1 MAPERCVPEITG
13 MRFADVITT
22 ALEQIRVNK
31 LRSFFTLLG
40 IIVSVAF
47 LVAVVAII
55 SGMNF
60 YVKEN
65 LASALI
71 GANTFQ
77 VRRTPIRI
85 GLFDDEEWRK
95 LQRRPRVSESD
106 AEAVIAAVPE
116 AVAVSLQSGWP
127 TPVADIVWRNKTMGD
142 VVIMGVTAPY
152 QVVQDYVFASGRPIT
167 DLDVRDRRPVAVI
180 GADVAEKLFENVD
193 PVGQDIRI
201 IGQRFTVIGTIAK
214 KGRVLGQSF
223 DGFVLLPLPN
233 FEMIYGR
240 RKTNTVSVKM
250 PSAELVAGGMQRAD
264 EAMRVAHHLRP
275 SQEPDYSVE
284 TADALV
290 EFWKNLTRI
299 LFSVIPAIVAIG
311 VVVGGI
317 VIMNIMLMSVT
328 ERTQEIGVRKALGAK
343 PGDIRRQ
350 FLVESIV
357 LATIGG
363 LCGVAAGW
371 GLAGLVSLASPLPA
385 RVSMW
390 SVMLALALG
399 AGVGVLFGVYPASR
413 AAQLDPIAA
422 LRAE

>member
-1 MAPERCVPEITG
+1 

-55 SGMNF
+55 SGMNA

-85 GLFDDEEWRK
+85 GLIDDEEVRK
-95 LQRRPRVSESD
+95 LQKRPRITESD
-106 AEAVIAAVPE
+106 ADAVIAAVPE
-116 AVAVSLQSGWP
+116 ALAVSLQSGNP
-127 TPVADIVWRNKTMGD
+127 TPISDIVWRNKTQAD
-142 VVIMGVTAPY
+142 VSILGVTAPY

-167 DLDVRDRRPVAVI
+167 DMDVRDHRNVAVI
-180 GADVAEKLFENVD
+180 GADVTEKLFENVD

-201 IGQRFTVIGTIAK
+201 NGQRFTVIGTIAK

-233 FEMIYGR
+233 FEMVYGR

-250 PSAELVAGGMQRAD
+250 PTADLIAAGMGQAD
-264 EAMRVAHHLRP
+264 EAMRIAHHLRP
-275 SQEPDYSVE
+275 GEEPNYSVE

-290 EFWKNLTRI
+290 EFWKSLTRI

-328 ERTQEIGVRKALGAK
+328 ERTREIGVRKALGAK

-350 FLVESIV
+350 FLVEAVV

-371 GLAGLVSLASPLPA
+371 GLAGLVSVASPLPA
-385 RVSMW
+385 RVSLW
-390 SVMLALALG
+390 SIMLALALG

-413 AAQLDPIAA
+413 AAQLDPIDA

>member
-1 MAPERCVPEITG
+1 

-55 SGMNF
+55 SGMNA

-77 VRRTPIRI
+77 VRRSPIRI
-85 GLFDDEEWRK
+85 GLFDDDEWRR
-95 LQRRPRVSESD
+95 LQKRPRITESD
-106 AEAVIAAVPE
+106 ANAVIAAVPE
-116 AVAVSLQSGWP
+116 ARAVSLQSGWP
-127 TPVADIVWRNKTMGD
+127 TPIADIVWRSKTLGD
-142 VVIMGVTAPY
+142 VVILGVTAPY
-152 QVVQDYVFASGRPIT
+152 QIVQDYVFASGRPIS
-167 DLDVRDRRPVAVI
+167 DVDVNQRRNVAVI

-201 IGQRFTVIGTIAK
+201 VGQRYSVIGTIAK

-250 PSAELVAGGMQRAD
+250 PSADLVASGMQRAD
-264 EAMRVAHHLRP
+264 EAMRIAHRLRP
-275 SQEPDYSVE
+275 GDEPNYSVE

-328 ERTQEIGVRKALGAK
+328 ERTREIGVRKALGAK

-350 FLVESIV
+350 FLVEAIV

-385 RVSMW
+385 RVSAW

-413 AAQLDPIAA
+413 AAQLDPITA

>member
-1 MAPERCVPEITG
+1 
-13 MRFADVITT
+13 MRFIDVITM

-55 SGMNF
+55 TGMNA

-85 GLFDDEEWRK
+85 GLFDDEEWRR
-95 LQRRPRVSESD
+95 LQKRPRLTESD
-106 AEAVIAAVPE
+106 ADAVIAAVPE
-116 AVAVSLQSGWP
+116 AVAISMQSGWP
-127 TPVADIVWRNKTMGD
+127 SPIADVVWRNKTQAD
-142 VVIMGVTAPY
+142 VAILGVTAPY
-152 QVVQDYVFASGRPIT
+152 QVVQDYVFASGRPIS
-167 DLDVRDRRPVAVI
+167 DIDVRNHSSVAVI
-180 GADVAEKLFENVD
+180 GADIAEKLFESVD

-201 IGQRFTVIGTIAK
+201 VGQRYTVVGTIAK

-223 DGFVLLPLPN
+223 DGFVLLPLPT
-233 FEMIYGR
+233 FEMAFGR

-250 PSAELVAGGMQRAD
+250 PSADLVAGGMQRAE
-264 EAMRVAHHLRP
+264 EAMRIAHHLRP
-275 SQEPDYSVE
+275 ADEPDYSVE

-328 ERTQEIGVRKALGAK
+328 ERTREIGVRKALGAK
-343 PGDIRRQ
+343 PRDIRKQ
-350 FLVESIV
+350 FLVEAVV
-357 LATIGG
+357 LASIGG

-371 GLAGLVSLASPLPA
+371 GLAALISLASPLPA
-385 RVSMW
+385 RVSAW

-413 AAQLDPIAA
+413 AAQLDPITA

>member
-1 MAPERCVPEITG
+1 
-13 MRFADVITT
+13 MRFIDVILV
-22 ALEQIRVNK
+22 AFEQIRVNK

-55 SGMNF
+55 SGMNA

-85 GLFDDEEWRK
+85 GLFDDEEWRR
-95 LQRRPRVSESD
+95 LQKRPRVSEAD
-106 AEAVIAAVPE
+106 ADAVIAAVPE

-127 TPVADIVWRNKTMGD
+127 TPIADIVWRSKTLGD

-152 QVVQDYVFASGRPIT
+152 QIVQDYVFASGRPIS
-167 DLDVRDRRPVAVI
+167 DLDVRDHRPVAVV
-180 GADVAEKLFENVD
+180 GADVAEKLFETVD

-201 IGQRFTVIGTIAK
+201 VGQRFTIIGTIAK

-250 PSAELVAGGMQRAD
+250 PTAELVASGMQRAD
-264 EAMRVAHHLRP
+264 EAMRVAHRLRP
-275 SQEPDYSVE
+275 SEEPDYSVE

-343 PGDIRRQ
+343 PSDIRRQ
-350 FLVESIV
+350 FLVEAIV
-357 LATIGG
+357 LASVGG

-371 GLAGLVSLASPLPA
+371 GLAGLVSVASPLPA
-385 RVSMW
+385 RVSVW
-390 SVMLALALG
+390 SVLLALALG

>member
-1 MAPERCVPEITG
+1 
-13 MRFADVITT
+13 MRFTDVITT

-55 SGMNF
+55 SGMNS
-60 YVKEN
+60 YVKNN

-77 VRRTPIRI
+77 VRRSPIRI
-85 GLFDDEEWRK
+85 GLFDDEEWRQ
-95 LQRRPRVSESD
+95 LQKRPRITEAD
-106 AEAVIAAVPE
+106 ASAVIAAVPE
-116 AVAVSLQSGWP
+116 ALAVSLQSGWP
-127 TPVADIVWRNKTMGD
+127 TPIADLVWRGRTIAD
-142 VVIMGVTAPY
+142 VVILGVTAPY
-152 QVVQDYVFASGRPIT
+152 QIVQDYVFANGRPIS
-167 DLDVRDRRPVAVI
+167 DVDVREHRPVAVI
-180 GADVAEKLFENVD
+180 GADVAEKLFEHVD

-201 IGQRFTVIGTIAK
+201 VGQRFTIIGTIAK

-223 DGFVLLPLPN
+223 DGFVLMPLPN

-250 PSAELVAGGMQRAD
+250 PSAELVASGMQRAD
-264 EAMRVAHHLRP
+264 EAMRIAHHLRP
-275 SQEPDYSVE
+275 SDEPNYSVE

-290 EFWKNLTRI
+290 DFWKNLTRI
-299 LFSVIPAIVAIG
+299 LFAVIPAIVAIG

-328 ERTQEIGVRKALGAK
+328 ERTREIGVRKAMGAK
-343 PGDIRRQ
+343 ARDIRKQ

-357 LATIGG
+357 LASIGG

-371 GLAGLVSLASPLPA
+371 GLAGLVSVASPLPA
-385 RVSMW
+385 RVSLW
-390 SVMLALALG
+390 SISLALSLG

-413 AAQLDPIAA
+413 AAQLDPITA

>member
-1 MAPERCVPEITG
+1 

-55 SGMNF
+55 SGMNN

-77 VRRTPIRI
+77 VRRTPIRV
-85 GLFDDEEWRK
+85 GLIDDEEFRRM
-95 LQRRPRVSESD
+95 QRRPRVSEAD
-106 AEAVIAAVPE
+106 ANAVIAAVPE

-127 TPVADIVWRNKTMGD
+127 TPIADVVWHDKTIGD

-152 QVVQDYVFASGRPIT
+152 QIVQDYVFASGRPIT
-167 DLDVRDRRPVAVI
+167 DLDVRDHRAVAVI

-201 IGQRFTVIGTIAK
+201 IGQRFTVVGTIAK

-250 PSAELVAGGMQRAD
+250 PTADLVASGMERAD
-264 EAMRVAHHLRP
+264 EAMRISHHLRP
-275 SQEPDYSVE
+275 SDEPNYSVE

-290 EFWKNLTRI
+290 DFWKNLTRI

-350 FLVESIV
+350 FLVEAIV
-357 LATIGG
+357 LATLGG

-385 RVSMW
+385 RVTLW

-399 AGVGVLFGVYPASR
+399 AGVGVLFGVYPAAR
-413 AAQLDPIAA
+413 AAQLDPITA

>member
-1 MAPERCVPEITG
+1 
-13 MRFADVITT
+13 MRHVDVVTT

-55 SGMNF
+55 SGMNA

-65 LASALI
+65 LAGALI
-71 GANTFQ
+71 GQNTFQ
-77 VRRTPIRI
+77 VRRSPIQI
-85 GLFDDEEWRK
+85 GLFDDEEWRRI
-95 LQRRPRVSESD
+95 QRRPRVTESD
-106 AEAVIAAVPE
+106 ARAVMAAVPE

-127 TPVADIVWRNKTMGD
+127 TPTADVIWRNKTLGD
-142 VVIMGVTAPY
+142 VTIMGITAPY
-152 QVVQDYVFASGRPIT
+152 QVVQDYVFERGRPIT
-167 DLDVRDRRPVAVI
+167 DVDVNERRPVVVI
-180 GADVAEKLFENVD
+180 GADVAEKLFEQVD
-193 PVGQDIRI
+193 PVGQDVRI
-201 IGQRFTVIGTIAK
+201 MGHRFNVIGTIAK

-223 DGFVLLPLPN
+223 DGFVLMPLTN
-233 FEMIYGR
+233 FETLYGR

-250 PSAELVAGGMQRAD
+250 ATAEEVAGGMTKAD
-264 EAMRVAHHLRP
+264 EAMRIAHRLRP

-290 EFWKNLTRI
+290 QFWKNLTRI

-328 ERTQEIGVRKALGAK
+328 ERTREIGVRKALGAK
-343 PGDIRRQ
+343 PSDIRQQ

-363 LCGVAAGW
+363 LLGVATGW

-385 RVSMW
+385 RVSVW
-390 SVMLALALG
+390 SIGLALALG
-399 AGVGVLFGVYPASR
+399 AGVGIIFGVYPASR
-413 AAQLDPIAA
+413 AARLDPIAA

>member
-1 MAPERCVPEITG
+1 
-13 MRFADVITT
+13 MRYVDVLTT
-22 ALEQIRVNK
+22 AFEQIRVNK

-55 SGMNF
+55 SGMNA

-65 LASALI
+65 LAGALI
-71 GANTFQ
+71 GQNTFQ
-77 VRRTPIRI
+77 VRRSPIQI
-85 GLFDDEEWRK
+85 GLFDDEEWRRI
-95 LQRRPRVSESD
+95 QRRPRVTESD
-106 AEAVIAAVPE
+106 AEAVMAAVPE

-127 TPVADIVWRNKTMGD
+127 TPIADVIWRSKTLGD
-142 VVIMGVTAPY
+142 VIIMGVTAPY
-152 QVVQDYVFASGRPIT
+152 QVVQDYVFASGRPIS
-167 DLDVRDRRPVAVI
+167 DVDVRERRPVAVI
-180 GADVAEKLFENVD
+180 GADVAEKLFEQID

-201 IGQRFTVIGTIAK
+201 MGQHFNVIGTIAK

-223 DGFVLLPLPN
+223 DGFVLLPLTN
-233 FEMIYGR
+233 FEMVYGR
-240 RKTNTVSVKM
+240 RKTNTISVKM
-250 PSAELVAGGMQRAD
+250 PTADEVAGGMQAAH
-264 EAMRVAHHLRP
+264 EAMRIAHHLRP
-275 SQEPDYSVE
+275 GDEPDYSIE

-290 EFWKNLTRI
+290 QFWKNLTRI

-328 ERTQEIGVRKALGAK
+328 ERTREIGVRKALGAK
-343 PGDIRRQ
+343 PSDIRKQ

-363 LCGVAAGW
+363 LFGVATGW
-371 GLAGLVSLASPLPA
+371 ALAGLVSLASPLPA
-385 RVSMW
+385 RVSAW
-390 SVMLALALG
+390 SIGLALSLG
-399 AGVGVLFGVYPASR
+399 ASVGVLFGVYPASR

>member
-1 MAPERCVPEITG
+1 
-13 MRFADVITT
+13 MRFIDVITT

-55 SGMNF
+55 SGMNA

-85 GLFDDEEWRK
+85 GLFDDEEWKR
-95 LQRRPRVSESD
+95 LQRRPRITEAD
-106 AEAVIAAVPE
+106 ADAVIAAVPE

-127 TPVADIVWRNKTMGD
+127 TPIADIVWRNKTQGD
-142 VVIMGVTAPY
+142 VVILGVTAPY
-152 QVVQDYVFASGRPIT
+152 QVVQDYVFASGRPIS
-167 DLDVRDRRPVAVI
+167 DIDVHDRRAVAVI

-201 IGQRFTVIGTIAK
+201 VGQRYTVIGTIAK

-250 PSAELVAGGMQRAD
+250 PTALLVESGMQRAD
-264 EAMRVAHHLRP
+264 EAMRIAHRLRP
-275 SQEPDYSVE
+275 SDEPNYSVE

-290 EFWKNLTRI
+290 EFWKNLTKI

-328 ERTQEIGVRKALGAK
+328 ERTREIGVRKAVGARAR
-343 PGDIRRQ
+343 DIERQ
-350 FLVESIV
+350 FLAEAVALSI
-357 LATIGG
+357 AGG
-363 LCGVAAGW
+363 LIGVLGGWGFAELVAA
-371 GLAGLVSLASPLPA
+371 VSPLPA
-385 RVSMW
+385 RITAW
-390 SVMLALALG
+390 SVTLALVLG
-399 AGVGVLFGVYPASR
+399 ASVGVLFGVYPASR
-413 AAQLDPIAA
+413 AAQLDPIDA